1 MNRQRLSLW
10 IASAALVLF
19 VSWNA
24 QLWYWFGT
32 DGVNAPLLLL
42 SAASILGLAVL
53 WAIAARRGDAAP
65 GKPAGSP
72 TLVPWIVTILVA
84 ATVGVAL
91 DKGFADNTPPYDEPV
106 IAQIG
111 VLVFFLCSLASI
123 VLAAVA
129 AVRAARSRSATAG

>member
-42 SAASILGLAVL
+42 SAASILALAVL

-72 TLVPWIVTILVA
+72 TLVPWIVA
-84 ATVGVAL
+84 APSPST
-91 DKGFADNTPPYDEPV
+91 
-106 IAQIG
+106 
-111 VLVFFLCSLASI
+111 
-123 VLAAVA
+123 
-129 AVRAARSRSATAG
+129 